1 MDFKT
6 LLTSWYYV
14 GIALLVLAALA
25 AWPRS
30 RQVCWD
36 FLKNWSEL
44 LTIPT
49 ALVLWGY
56 SDDLL
61 KALDKTS
68 RPYDAGVYQV
78 ILFGLIS
85 LLFLHGFV
93 RLFLKL
99 QWPTIDGHLDGPQF
113 TTDFKDISPWE
124 RIKTSLSVFFGL
136 LFALVLLTRV
146 L

>member
-1 MDFKT
+1 MDLKT
-6 LLTSWYYV
+6 LLTSWYFV
-14 GIALLVLAALA
+14 GLVLLLLAALA

-30 RQVCWD
+30 RTVCWS

-61 KALDKTS
+61 KMLDKTT

-78 ILFGLIS
+78 IMFGIIS

-99 QWPTIDGHLDGPQF
+99 QWPTIDGHLDGTQF
-113 TTDFKDISPWE
+113 TTDFNTLSPWE

-136 LFALVLLTRV
+136 LLALVLLTRV